1 MLTEQVIKMNTK
13 DLWWFQEIC
22 RCKSIT
28 KTAANLYIS
37 GTQYG
42 KYLYEKSEVLLKEL
56 QLLTTELE
64 HMKQMENGF
73 LRLCSAY
80 GILRIL
86 SPDFILQ
93 FEKNIPA

>member
-1 MLTEQVIKMNTK
+1 MVSG
-13 DLWWFQEIC
+13 DLPLQKYY
-22 RCKSIT
+22 KSSCQSVY
-28 KTAANLYIS
+28 LSS